1 MPPPT
6 TTSDQVH
13 AYRFGLRRLQ
23 SALVRRQAV
32 PGADPLRSHTRATL
46 AGVVVAALALG
57 VAAVWGL
64 LDRPA
69 DWRSAGVVVTE
80 GSGALYV
87 VVHD

>member
-32 PGADPLRSHTRATL
+32 PGVDPCARSTGR
-46 AGVVVAALALG
+46 
-57 VAAVWGL
+57 
-64 LDRPA
+64 
-69 DWRSAGVVVTE
+69 RSPGC
-80 GSGALYV
+80 
-87 VVHD
+87 